1 MIDDISI
8 DFIFLLRI
16 LFKIKLINGFIM
28 IFITLE
34 HISAHVSF
42 SLTFVV
48 TLIYWGT
55 LVYQSE
61 ELSNSGGKGMI
72 VTFICITG
80 VLVTRSLYSGH
91 LPLSNLYESFM
102 FLSWTSSM
110 IHIVIEVRGQDAWW
124 LGAITA
130 PSAML
135 THGFATLGLPDKMQQ
150 SAMLVPALQ
159 SHWLM
164 MHVSMILLSYATLLC
179 GSLSSIAFL
188 AIMAQINQ
196 KILLNMK
203 NSFLRSFLFN
213 ENVYSHDQEKKELK
227 HNFCFPFQNYRKW
240 ILTNQLDQLSYRAIG
255 LGFSLLTI
263 GILSGAVWANEA
275 WGAYWSWDPK
285 ETWALITWIIFAIY
299 LHTRIHRGWKGDK
312 PAIVASLGFILVWIC
327 YLGVDLLGVGL
338 HSYGW
343 FI

>member
-1 MIDDISI
+1 
-8 DFIFLLRI
+8 
-16 LFKIKLINGFIM
+16 M

-42 SLTFVV
+42 SLTFVI

-55 LVYQSE
+55 LLYKSKEV
-61 ELSNSGGKGMI
+61 SNSGGKGMI

-80 VLVTRSLYSGH
+80 ILVTRSFYSGH

-110 IHIVIEVRGQDAWW
+110 IHIVIELRGQDAWW

-130 PSAML
+130 PSAMV

-188 AIMAQINQ
+188 VITSQINQ
-196 KILLNMK
+196 KIFLNVNNSLLF
-203 NSFLRSFLFN
+203 SFR
-213 ENVYSHDQEKKELK
+213 
-227 HNFCFPFQNYRKW
+227 NYRKW
-240 ILTNQLDQLSYRAIG
+240 ILINQLDQLSYRTIG

-275 WGAYWSWDPK
+275 WGSYWSWDPK
-285 ETWALITWIIFAIY
+285 ETWALITWILFAIY
-299 LHTRIHRGWKGDK
+299 LHTRINRGWNGKK
-312 PAIVASLGFILVWIC
+312 PAIVASLGFLLVWTC
-327 YLGVDLLGVGL
+327 YLGVNLLGIGL

-343 FI
+343 LL

>member
-1 MIDDISI
+1 
-8 DFIFLLRI
+8 
-16 LFKIKLINGFIM
+16 M

-42 SLTFVV
+42 SLTFVI

-55 LVYQSE
+55 LLFKSK

-80 VLVTRSLYSGH
+80 ILVTRSLYSGH

-102 FLSWTSSM
+102 FLSLTSSM
-110 IHIVIEVRGQDAWW
+110 IHIVIELRGQDAWW

-130 PSAML
+130 PSTMV

-164 MHVSMILLSYATLLC
+164 MHVSIILLSYATLLC

-188 AIMAQINQ
+188 VITSQINQ
-196 KILLNMK
+196 KILVNVK
-203 NSFLRSFLFN
+203 NSFSFIN
-213 ENVYSHDQEKKELK
+213 S
-227 HNFCFPFQNYRKW
+227 RKW
-240 ILTNQLDQLSYRAIG
+240 ILINQLDQLSYHTIG

-285 ETWALITWIIFAIY
+285 ETWALITWILFAIY
-299 LHTRIHRGWKGDK
+299 LHTRINRGWNGEK
-312 PAIVASLGFILVWIC
+312 PAIVASLGFFLVWTC
-327 YLGVDLLGVGL
+327 YLGVDLLGIGL

-343 FI
+343 LL

>member
-1 MIDDISI
+1 MILS
-8 DFIFLLRI
+8 
-16 LFKIKLINGFIM
+16 
-28 IFITLE
+28 TLE

-61 ELSNSGGKGMI
+61 ELSSSGGKGMI

-102 FLSWTSSM
+102 LLSWISSM
-110 IHIVIEVRGQDAWW
+110 IHIVIEVRGQAAWW

-130 PSAML
+130 PSVML
-135 THGFATLGLPDKMQQ
+135 THGFATLVLPDKMQQ

-179 GSLSSIAFL
+179 GCLSSIAFL
-188 AIMAQINQ
+188 IITFRINR
-196 KILLNMK
+196 KILFSAD
-203 NSFLRSFLFN
+203 NSFLRSFLPN
-213 ENVYSHDQEKKELK
+213 KNWYLYDQEKKDLK
-227 HNFCFPFQNYRKW
+227 DPFCFPFSNYRKW
-240 ILTNQLDQLSYRAIG
+240 KLIIQLDNWSYRAIG

-275 WGAYWSWDPK
+275 WGSYWSWDPK
-285 ETWALITWIIFAIY
+285 ETWALITWTIFAIY
-299 LHTRIHRGWKGDK
+299 LHTRINRGWQGEK
-312 PAIVASLGFILVWIC
+312 PAIVASLGFFIVWIC
-327 YLGVDLLGVGL
+327 YLGVNLLGIGL

-343 FI
+343 LI

>member
-1 MIDDISI
+1 
-8 DFIFLLRI
+8 
-16 LFKIKLINGFIM
+16 M

-42 SLTFVV
+42 SLTFVI

-55 LVYQSE
+55 LIYRSE
-61 ELSNSGGKGMI
+61 KLSNSGGKGMI
-72 VTFICITG
+72 VTCICITG
-80 VLVTRSLYSGH
+80 VLVSRSLYSGH

-110 IHIVIEVRGQDAWW
+110 IHIVIQLRGQYAWW

-135 THGFATLGLPDKMQQ
+135 THGFATLGLPDKMQE

-179 GSLSSIAFL
+179 GSLSSISLLVIAF
-188 AIMAQINQ
+188 QINQ
-196 KILLNMK
+196 KIFLNVK
-203 NSFLRSFLFN
+203 NSFFFN
-213 ENVYSHDQEKKELK
+213 WYSRDQEKKELK
-227 HNFCFPFQNYRKW
+227 QTFYLSLTNYRKW
-240 ILTNQLDQLSYRAIG
+240 VFTNQLDQFSYRTIG

-275 WGAYWSWDPK
+275 WGSYWSWDPK
-285 ETWALITWIIFAIY
+285 ETWALITWILFAIY
-299 LHTRIHRGWKGDK
+299 LHTRINRGWKGQK
-312 PAIVASLGFILVWIC
+312 PAIVASLGFILVWTC
-327 YLGVDLLGVGL
+327 YLGVDLLGIGL

-343 FI
+343 LL